1 MKIEVVYKDE
11 HIVVCLKPVG
21 VDSEGE
27 GMPILLKEQLGSEIY
42 PVHRLDKA
50 VGGLMV
56 FAKTKFAAGKLSAA
70 VANRELEKE
79 YYAVVSGKPE
89 QPEAVLEDLL
99 YRDAAK
105 NKSYVVKHMR
115 RGVKEAKLEYKLLE
129 SHKDESLLRIK
140 LHTGRS
146 HQIRVQFSS
155 RGLPLLGDIKY
166 GSKERRCSI
175 ALWSCRLA
183 FKHPKTGKPMEFSIN
198 PPEQF
203 PWNDFKIE

>member
-1 MKIEVVYKDE
+1 MKIEILYKNE

-27 GMPILLKEQLGSEIY
+27 GMPRLLKEQLGGEIY

-56 FAKTKFAAGKLSAA
+56 FARTKLAAGKLSAA
-70 VANRELEKE
+70 VADRELEKE

-105 NKSYVVKHMR
+105 NKSYVVKRMR
-115 RGVKEAKLEYKLLE
+115 RGVKSAKLEYKLLE
-129 SHKDESLLRIK
+129 SHKGESLLRIR

-146 HQIRVQFSS
+146 HQIRAQFSS

-183 FKHPKTGKPMEFSIN
+183 FKHPKTGKPMEFSAK

>member
-1 MKIEVVYKDE
+1 MEIEILYKDE

-27 GMPILLKEQLGSEIY
+27 GMPRLLKEQLGGEIY
-42 PVHRLDKA
+42 PIHRLDKA
-50 VGGLMV
+50 VGGLMA
-56 FAKTKFAAGKLSAA
+56 FARTKLAAGKLSAA
-70 VANRELEKE
+70 VADRELEKE

-89 QPEAVLEDLL
+89 QPEATLEDLL

-105 NKSYVVKHMR
+105 NKSYVVKRMR
-115 RGVKEAKLEYKLLE
+115 RGVKSARLEYKLLE
-129 SHKDESLLRIK
+129 SHEGESLLRIR

-183 FKHPKTGKPMEFSIN
+183 FKHPKTGKPMEFSAN

-203 PWNDFKIE
+203 PWNEFKIE

>member
-27 GMPILLKEQLGSEIY
+27 GMPRLLKEQLGGEIY

-56 FAKTKFAAGKLSAA
+56 FARTKFAAGKLSAA

-105 NKSYVVKHMR
+105 NKSYVVKRMR
-115 RGVKEAKLEYKLLE
+115 RGVKEAKLEYRLLE
-129 SHKDESLLRIK
+129 CHEDESLLRIK

-166 GSKERRCSI
+166 GSKECRCSI

-183 FKHPKTGKPMEFSIN
+183 FKHPKTGEPMEFSIN